1 MRKERGSISVAV
13 LLTMSFLIFLWSGL
27 INLTFYQ
34 HLAVIE
40 EKTQTI
46 VLYGAERGAVWAMKY
61 LRLKGIDAQG
71 SYVLPEDGQISTVV
85 RIKQRK
91 DKSIEVV
98 SEGKQINGNDRLRL
112 VIILLFDPSSKQFEI
127 KAMYPAV

>member
-112 VIILLFDPSSKQFEI
+112 VIILLFDPISKQFEI